1 MIRRTLTLF
10 VFSSALAACNSSEP
24 AKPIKDYMAQ
34 DVQPTAEVYWN
45 AVQFI
50 SDESGDHEITPQT
63 DAEWE
68 DVRLAAVRLG
78 EIGKELK
85 QPGYSD
91 ARGPGW
97 NDFADG
103 LIEISGKAEEAAKAK
118 DPEKVFEV
126 GGTLYSVC
134 SGCHEA
140 YPAEQPEAANDASI
154 AS

>member
-10 VFSSALAACNSSEP
+10 VFSSALAACNGSEP

-68 DVRLAAVRLG
+68 DVRQAAVRLG
-78 EIGKELK
+78 EMGKELK
-85 QPGYSD
+85 QPAYSD
-91 ARGPGW
+91 TRGPGW

-103 LIEISGKAEEAAKAK
+103 LIEISGKAEEAAKEK

-140 YPAEQPEAANDASI
+140 YPAEQPENANNASS